1 MKTRKLTILSI
12 CLLVMLGVFFNI
24 QLPNSYATVQT
35 TEEALYKAYTIKMVI
50 IRKEA
55 TNNSKKIEV
64 LDFCEKVSVLEKKEK
79 GWVKIKTPSGKIGYV
94 AEKKLLKN
102 KPYKVYAIKNITIR
116 TEATKKSKKLENI
129 KFAEELTVMK
139 AEENGWLKVRT
150 TSGKIGY
157 VEKENILKQQPY
169 KAYTIKNVVI
179 RKSATDKSKKLE
191 KVDYCKKLTVYEKTK
206 NGWLKV
212 KTSSGKIG
220 YVEKENI
227 SKQKPYKAY
236 TLKTLKVRRKATDNS
251 KNLETIDFCK
261 KVTVA
266 ERENGWARIR
276 TSSGTIGYVLE
287 ENLSKNKPYIN
298 KKGFVAVTSTL
309 SLRSSAN
316 SYSRVKE
323 KLDAGEIVNI
333 LSENN
338 NWYKVS
344 TNAGNVGYVSKDY
357 IRTSNS
363 KKEELLVTYTTYSR
377 GSPSNRNFNIAKAC
391 GKITGKKLRAGEE
404 FNWFNVVGSCGGQN
418 GYKQATVIVN
428 GIYKQD
434 FGGGV
439 CQVATTLCGVAKR
452 LGSKSIYARPH
463 SNHVSYLNGDGVE
476 AAVSYG
482 SKNFKF
488 KNTTKDTIRLEM
500 YSANGRV
507 IAAAYKV
514 Y

>member
-12 CLLVMLGVFFNI
+12 CMLVVFGIFFNI
-24 QLPNSYATVQT
+24 QIPNSYAG
-35 TEEALYKAYTIKMVI
+35 TE
-50 IRKEA
+50 
-55 TNNSKKIEV
+55 
-64 LDFCEKVSVLEKKEK
+64 
-79 GWVKIKTPSGKIGYV
+79 KT
-94 AEKKLLKN
+94 L
-102 KPYKVYAIKNITIR
+102 
-116 TEATKKSKKLENI
+116 
-129 KFAEELTVMK
+129 
-139 AEENGWLKVRT
+139 
-150 TSGKIGY
+150 
-157 VEKENILKQQPY
+157 Y
-169 KAYTIKNVVI
+169 KAYTIKNVII
-179 RKSATDKSKKLE
+179 RKRATDNSKKLE
-191 KVDYCKKLTVYEKTK
+191 KLDFCNKVSVIKKEEK
-206 NGWLKV
+206 GWLKV
-212 KTSSGKIG
+212 KTSSGTIGYIAEEKVSEQKPYKAYAIKSVVVRRKATDNSKKLQTLQFGEKITVIRKEKNGWIKVRTSSGKIG
-220 YVEKENI
+220 YIAKEKV

-266 ERENGWARIR
+266 ERKNGWARIR

-323 KLDAGEIVNI
+323 KLDAAEIVNI

-488 KNTTKDTIRLEM
+488 KNTTKDTIKLEM

>member
-1 MKTRKLTILSI
+1 MKSRKLIILSV
-12 CLLVMLGVFFNI
+12 CMLVALGIFFNVQI
-24 QLPNSYATVQT
+24 PNSYAA
-35 TEEALYKAYTIKMVI
+35 TE
-50 IRKEA
+50 
-55 TNNSKKIEV
+55 
-64 LDFCEKVSVLEKKEK
+64 
-79 GWVKIKTPSGKIGYV
+79 KT
-94 AEKKLLKN
+94 L
-102 KPYKVYAIKNITIR
+102 
-116 TEATKKSKKLENI
+116 
-129 KFAEELTVMK
+129 
-139 AEENGWLKVRT
+139 
-150 TSGKIGY
+150 
-157 VEKENILKQQPY
+157 Y
-169 KAYTIKNVVI
+169 KAYTIKNVII
-179 RKSATDKSKKLE
+179 RRKATDNSKNLE
-191 KVDYCKKLTVYEKTK
+191 KLNFCEKVSVIGEEE

-212 KTSSGKIG
+212 NTPSGTIGYIAEEKVSEQKPYKAYAIKSVIVRRKATDNSKKLQTLQFAEKLTVIKTEKNGWIKIRTSSGTIG
-220 YVEKENI
+220 YVAKEKV

-276 TSSGTIGYVLE
+276 TASGKIGYVLE

-298 KKGFVAVTSTL
+298 KKGFVAVTTTL
-309 SLRSSAN
+309 SLRNSAS
-316 SYSRVKE
+316 SYSGIKE
-323 KLDAGEIVNI
+323 TLDAGEIINI
-333 LSENN
+333 LSEEN

-344 TNAGNVGYVSKDY
+344 TNAGNVGFVSKNY
-357 IRTSNS
+357 IRTSSS

-377 GSPSNRNFNIAKAC
+377 GSPSNRNFNIARAC
-391 GKITGKKLRAGEE
+391 GKITGKKLRPGEE

-418 GYKQATVIVN
+418 GYKQATVIIN

-452 LGSKSIYARPH
+452 LGSTDIYARPH

-488 KNTTKDTIRLEM
+488 RNTTGNTIKLEM

>member
-1 MKTRKLTILSI
+1 MKSRKLIILSI
-12 CLLVMLGVFFNI
+12 CMLVVLGIFFNI
-24 QLPNSYATVQT
+24 QIPNSYAG
-35 TEEALYKAYTIKMVI
+35 TE
-50 IRKEA
+50 
-55 TNNSKKIEV
+55 
-64 LDFCEKVSVLEKKEK
+64 
-79 GWVKIKTPSGKIGYV
+79 KT
-94 AEKKLLKN
+94 L
-102 KPYKVYAIKNITIR
+102 
-116 TEATKKSKKLENI
+116 
-129 KFAEELTVMK
+129 
-139 AEENGWLKVRT
+139 
-150 TSGKIGY
+150 
-157 VEKENILKQQPY
+157 Y
-169 KAYTIKNVVI
+169 KAYTIKNVII
-179 RKSATDKSKKLE
+179 RKRATDNSKKLE
-191 KVDYCKKLTVYEKTK
+191 KLDFCNKVSVIKKEEK
-206 NGWLKV
+206 GWLKV
-212 KTSSGKIG
+212 KTSSGTIGYIAEEKVSEQKPYKAYAIKSVVVRRKATDNSKKLQTLQFGEKITVIRKEKNGWIKVRTSLGKIG
-220 YVEKENI
+220 YIAKVKV

-266 ERENGWARIR
+266 ERKNGWARIR

-323 KLDAGEIVNI
+323 KLDAAEIVNI

>member
-12 CLLVMLGVFFNI
+12 CMLVVFGIFFNI
-24 QLPNSYATVQT
+24 QIPNSYAG
-35 TEEALYKAYTIKMVI
+35 TE
-50 IRKEA
+50 
-55 TNNSKKIEV
+55 
-64 LDFCEKVSVLEKKEK
+64 
-79 GWVKIKTPSGKIGYV
+79 KT
-94 AEKKLLKN
+94 L
-102 KPYKVYAIKNITIR
+102 
-116 TEATKKSKKLENI
+116 
-129 KFAEELTVMK
+129 
-139 AEENGWLKVRT
+139 
-150 TSGKIGY
+150 
-157 VEKENILKQQPY
+157 Y
-169 KAYTIKNVVI
+169 KAYTIKNVII
-179 RKSATDKSKKLE
+179 RKRATDNSKKLE
-191 KVDYCKKLTVYEKTK
+191 KLDFCNKVSVIKKEEK
-206 NGWLKV
+206 GWLKV
-212 KTSSGKIG
+212 KTSSGTIGYIAEEKVSEQKPYKAYAIKSVVVRRKATDNSKKLQTLQFGEKITVIRKEKNGWIKVRTSSGKIG
-220 YVEKENI
+220 YIAKEKV

-266 ERENGWARIR
+266 ERKNGWARIR

-323 KLDAGEIVNI
+323 KLDAAEIVNI

>member
-12 CLLVMLGVFFNI
+12 CMLVVLGIFFNI
-24 QLPNSYATVQT
+24 QIPNSYAG
-35 TEEALYKAYTIKMVI
+35 TE
-50 IRKEA
+50 
-55 TNNSKKIEV
+55 
-64 LDFCEKVSVLEKKEK
+64 
-79 GWVKIKTPSGKIGYV
+79 KT
-94 AEKKLLKN
+94 L
-102 KPYKVYAIKNITIR
+102 
-116 TEATKKSKKLENI
+116 
-129 KFAEELTVMK
+129 
-139 AEENGWLKVRT
+139 
-150 TSGKIGY
+150 
-157 VEKENILKQQPY
+157 Y
-169 KAYTIKNVVI
+169 KAYTIKNVII
-179 RKSATDKSKKLE
+179 RKRATDNSKKLE
-191 KVDYCKKLTVYEKTK
+191 KLDFCNKVSVIKKEEK
-206 NGWLKV
+206 GWLKV
-212 KTSSGKIG
+212 KTSSGTIGYIAEEKVSEQKPYKAYAIKSVVVRRKATDNSKKLQTLQFAEKLTVIKTEKNGWIKVRTSSGTIG
-220 YVEKENI
+220 YVAKEKV

-266 ERENGWARIR
+266 ERENGWAKIR

-287 ENLSKNKPYIN
+287 ENLSRNKPYIN
-298 KKGFVAVTSTL
+298 KKGFVAVTTTL

-338 NWYKVS
+338 NWCKVS

-391 GKITGKKLRAGEE
+391 GKITGKKLRSGEE

-488 KNTTKDTIRLEM
+488 RNTTGDTIKLEM

>member
-1 MKTRKLTILSI
+1 MKSRKLIILSI
-12 CLLVMLGVFFNI
+12 CMLVVLGIFFNI
-24 QLPNSYATVQT
+24 QIPNSYAG
-35 TEEALYKAYTIKMVI
+35 TE
-50 IRKEA
+50 
-55 TNNSKKIEV
+55 
-64 LDFCEKVSVLEKKEK
+64 
-79 GWVKIKTPSGKIGYV
+79 KT
-94 AEKKLLKN
+94 L
-102 KPYKVYAIKNITIR
+102 
-116 TEATKKSKKLENI
+116 
-129 KFAEELTVMK
+129 
-139 AEENGWLKVRT
+139 
-150 TSGKIGY
+150 
-157 VEKENILKQQPY
+157 Y
-169 KAYTIKNVVI
+169 KAYTIKNVII
-179 RKSATDKSKKLE
+179 RKRATDNSKKLE
-191 KVDYCKKLTVYEKTK
+191 KLDFCNKVSVIKKEGK
-206 NGWLKV
+206 GWLKV
-212 KTSSGKIG
+212 KTSSGTIGYIAEEKVSEQKPYKAYAIKSVVVRRKATDNSKKLQTLQFGEKITVIRKEKNGWIKVRTSSGKIG
-220 YVEKENI
+220 YIAKEKV

-266 ERENGWARIR
+266 ERKNGWARIR

-323 KLDAGEIVNI
+323 KLDAAEIVNI

-488 KNTTKDTIRLEM
+488 KNTTKDTIKLEM

>member
-12 CLLVMLGVFFNI
+12 CMLVVLGIFFNI
-24 QLPNSYATVQT
+24 QIPNSYAG
-35 TEEALYKAYTIKMVI
+35 TE
-50 IRKEA
+50 
-55 TNNSKKIEV
+55 
-64 LDFCEKVSVLEKKEK
+64 
-79 GWVKIKTPSGKIGYV
+79 KT
-94 AEKKLLKN
+94 L
-102 KPYKVYAIKNITIR
+102 
-116 TEATKKSKKLENI
+116 
-129 KFAEELTVMK
+129 
-139 AEENGWLKVRT
+139 
-150 TSGKIGY
+150 
-157 VEKENILKQQPY
+157 Y
-169 KAYTIKNVVI
+169 KAYTIKNVII
-179 RKSATDKSKKLE
+179 RKRATDNSKKLE
-191 KVDYCKKLTVYEKTK
+191 KLDFCNKVSVIKKEEK
-206 NGWLKV
+206 GWLKV
-212 KTSSGKIG
+212 KTSSGTIGYIAEEKVSEQKPYKAYAIKSVVVRRKATDNSKKLQTLQFGEKITVIRKEKNGWIKVRTSSGKIG
-220 YVEKENI
+220 YIAKVKV

-266 ERENGWARIR
+266 ERKNGWARIR

-323 KLDAGEIVNI
+323 KLDAAEIVNI

-488 KNTTKDTIRLEM
+488 KNTTKDTIKLEM

>member
-12 CLLVMLGVFFNI
+12 CMLVVLGIFFNI
-24 QLPNSYATVQT
+24 QIPNSYAG
-35 TEEALYKAYTIKMVI
+35 TE
-50 IRKEA
+50 
-55 TNNSKKIEV
+55 
-64 LDFCEKVSVLEKKEK
+64 
-79 GWVKIKTPSGKIGYV
+79 KT
-94 AEKKLLKN
+94 L
-102 KPYKVYAIKNITIR
+102 
-116 TEATKKSKKLENI
+116 
-129 KFAEELTVMK
+129 
-139 AEENGWLKVRT
+139 
-150 TSGKIGY
+150 
-157 VEKENILKQQPY
+157 Y
-169 KAYTIKNVVI
+169 KAYTIKNVII
-179 RKSATDKSKKLE
+179 RKRATDNSKKLE
-191 KVDYCKKLTVYEKTK
+191 KLDFCNKVSVIEKEEK
-206 NGWLKV
+206 GWLKV
-212 KTSSGKIG
+212 KTSSGTIG
-220 YVEKENI
+220 YIAEEKVSEQKPYKAYAIKSVVVRRKATDNSKKLQTLQFAEKLTVI
-227 SKQKPYKAY
+227 KTEKNGWIKVRTSSGTIGYIAKEKVSKQKPYKAY
-236 TLKTLKVRRKATDNS
+236 TIKSVIIRRKATDNS
-251 KNLETIDFCK
+251 KKLQTIDFCK

-266 ERENGWARIR
+266 ERENGWAKIR

-287 ENLSKNKPYIN
+287 ENLSRNKPYIN
-298 KKGFVAVTSTL
+298 KKGFVAVTTTL
-309 SLRSSAN
+309 SLRNSAS
-316 SYSRVKE
+316 SYSGIKE
-323 KLDAGEIVNI
+323 TLDAGEIVNI
-333 LSENN
+333 LSEEN

-344 TNAGNVGYVSKDY
+344 TNAGNVGFVSKNY
-357 IRTSNS
+357 IRTSSS

-377 GSPSNRNFNIAKAC
+377 GSPSNRNFNIARAC
-391 GKITGKKLRAGEE
+391 GKITGKKLRPGEE

-452 LGSKSIYARPH
+452 LGSTDIYAKPH

-488 KNTTKDTIRLEM
+488 RNTTGDTIKLEM

>member
-12 CLLVMLGVFFNI
+12 CMLVVLGIFFNI
-24 QLPNSYATVQT
+24 QIPNSYAG
-35 TEEALYKAYTIKMVI
+35 TE
-50 IRKEA
+50 
-55 TNNSKKIEV
+55 
-64 LDFCEKVSVLEKKEK
+64 
-79 GWVKIKTPSGKIGYV
+79 KT
-94 AEKKLLKN
+94 L
-102 KPYKVYAIKNITIR
+102 
-116 TEATKKSKKLENI
+116 
-129 KFAEELTVMK
+129 
-139 AEENGWLKVRT
+139 
-150 TSGKIGY
+150 
-157 VEKENILKQQPY
+157 Y
-169 KAYTIKNVVI
+169 KAYTIKNVII
-179 RKSATDKSKKLE
+179 RKRATDNSKKLE
-191 KVDYCKKLTVYEKTK
+191 KLDFCNKVSVIKKEEK
-206 NGWLKV
+206 GWLKV
-212 KTSSGKIG
+212 KTSSGTIGYIAEEKVSEQKPYKAYAIKSVVVRRKATDNSKKLQTLQFGEKITVIRKEKNGWIKVRTSLGKIG
-220 YVEKENI
+220 YIAKVKV

-266 ERENGWARIR
+266 ERKNGWARIR

-323 KLDAGEIVNI
+323 KLDAAEIVNI

-488 KNTTKDTIRLEM
+488 KNTTKDTIKLEM

>member
-1 MKTRKLTILSI
+1 MKSRKLIILSI
-12 CLLVMLGVFFNI
+12 CMLVVLGIFFNI
-24 QLPNSYATVQT
+24 QIPNSYAG
-35 TEEALYKAYTIKMVI
+35 TE
-50 IRKEA
+50 
-55 TNNSKKIEV
+55 
-64 LDFCEKVSVLEKKEK
+64 
-79 GWVKIKTPSGKIGYV
+79 KT
-94 AEKKLLKN
+94 L
-102 KPYKVYAIKNITIR
+102 
-116 TEATKKSKKLENI
+116 
-129 KFAEELTVMK
+129 
-139 AEENGWLKVRT
+139 
-150 TSGKIGY
+150 
-157 VEKENILKQQPY
+157 Y
-169 KAYTIKNVVI
+169 KAYTIKNVII
-179 RKSATDKSKKLE
+179 RKRATDNSKKLE
-191 KVDYCKKLTVYEKTK
+191 KLDFCNKVSVIKKEEK
-206 NGWLKV
+206 GWLKV
-212 KTSSGKIG
+212 KTSSGTIGYIAEEKVSEQKPYKAYAIKSVVVRRKATDNSKKLQTLQFGEKITVIRKEKNGWIKVRTSLGKIG
-220 YVEKENI
+220 YIAKVKV

-266 ERENGWARIR
+266 ERKNGWARIR

-323 KLDAGEIVNI
+323 KLDAAEIVNI

-488 KNTTKDTIRLEM
+488 KNTTKDTIKLEM

>member
-1 MKTRKLTILSI
+1 MKSRKLIILSI
-12 CLLVMLGVFFNI
+12 CMLVVLGIFFNI
-24 QLPNSYATVQT
+24 QIPNSYAG
-35 TEEALYKAYTIKMVI
+35 TE
-50 IRKEA
+50 
-55 TNNSKKIEV
+55 
-64 LDFCEKVSVLEKKEK
+64 
-79 GWVKIKTPSGKIGYV
+79 KT
-94 AEKKLLKN
+94 L
-102 KPYKVYAIKNITIR
+102 
-116 TEATKKSKKLENI
+116 
-129 KFAEELTVMK
+129 
-139 AEENGWLKVRT
+139 
-150 TSGKIGY
+150 
-157 VEKENILKQQPY
+157 Y
-169 KAYTIKNVVI
+169 KAYTIKNVII
-179 RKSATDKSKKLE
+179 RKRATDNSKKLE
-191 KVDYCKKLTVYEKTK
+191 KLDFCNKVSVIKKEEK
-206 NGWLKV
+206 GWLKV
-212 KTSSGKIG
+212 KTSSGTIGYIAEEKVSEQKPYKAYAIKSVVVRRKAKDNSKKLQTLQFGEKITVIRKEKNGWIKVRTSLGKIG
-220 YVEKENI
+220 YIAKVKV

-266 ERENGWARIR
+266 ERKNGWARIR

-323 KLDAGEIVNI
+323 KLDAAEIVNI

>member
-1 MKTRKLTILSI
+1 MKSRKLIILSI
-12 CLLVMLGVFFNI
+12 CMLVVLGIFFNI
-24 QLPNSYATVQT
+24 QIPNSYAG
-35 TEEALYKAYTIKMVI
+35 TE
-50 IRKEA
+50 
-55 TNNSKKIEV
+55 
-64 LDFCEKVSVLEKKEK
+64 
-79 GWVKIKTPSGKIGYV
+79 KT
-94 AEKKLLKN
+94 L
-102 KPYKVYAIKNITIR
+102 
-116 TEATKKSKKLENI
+116 
-129 KFAEELTVMK
+129 
-139 AEENGWLKVRT
+139 
-150 TSGKIGY
+150 
-157 VEKENILKQQPY
+157 Y
-169 KAYTIKNVVI
+169 KAYTIKNVII
-179 RKSATDKSKKLE
+179 RKRATDNSKKLE
-191 KVDYCKKLTVYEKTK
+191 KLDFCNKVSVIKKEEK
-206 NGWLKV
+206 GWLKV
-212 KTSSGKIG
+212 KTSSGTIGYIAEEKVSEQKPYKAYAIKSVVVRRKATDNSKKLQTLQFGEKITVIRKEKNGWIKVRTSSGKIG
-220 YVEKENI
+220 YIAKEKV

-266 ERENGWARIR
+266 ERKNGWARIR

-323 KLDAGEIVNI
+323 KLDAAEIVNI

-391 GKITGKKLRAGEE
+391 GKITGKKLRSGEE

>member
-1 MKTRKLTILSI
+1 MKSRKLIILSV
-12 CLLVMLGVFFNI
+12 CMLVALGIFFNVQI
-24 QLPNSYATVQT
+24 PNSYAA
-35 TEEALYKAYTIKMVI
+35 TEKTLYEAYTIKNVI
-50 IRKEA
+50 IRRKA
-55 TNNSKKIEV
+55 TDNSKNLEK
-64 LDFCEKVSVLEKKEK
+64 LNFCEKVSV
-79 GWVKIKTPSGKIGYV
+79 IG
-94 AEKKLLKN
+94 E
-102 KPYKVYAIKNITIR
+102 
-116 TEATKKSKKLENI
+116 
-129 KFAEELTVMK
+129 
-139 AEENGWLKVRT
+139 EENGWLKVKTPSGTIGYIAEEKVSEQKPYKAYAIKSVIVRRKAKDNSKKLQTLQFAEKLTVIRT
-150 TSGKIGY
+150 EKNGWIKIRTSSGTIGY
-157 VEKENILKQQPY
+157 VAKEKVSKQKPY
-169 KAYTIKNVVI
+169 KAYTIKSVI
-179 RKSATDKSKKLE
+179 IRRKATDNSKCLE
-191 KVDYCKKLTVYEKTK
+191 KLDYCKKLTVIEKVE
-206 NGWLKV
+206 NGWIKV
-212 KTSSGKIG
+212 RTSSGTIG
-220 YVEKENI
+220 YVAKEKV

-276 TSSGTIGYVLE
+276 TASGKIGYVLE

-298 KKGFVAVTSTL
+298 KKGFVAVTTTL
-309 SLRSSAN
+309 SLRNSAS
-316 SYSRVKE
+316 SYSGIKE
-323 KLDAGEIVNI
+323 TLDAGEIVNI
-333 LSENN
+333 LSEEN

-344 TNAGNVGYVSKDY
+344 TNAGNVGFVSKDY

-363 KKEELLVTYTTYSR
+363 KKEELLVTYTTYSK
-377 GSPSNRNFNIAKAC
+377 GSPANRNFNIARAC
-391 GKITGKKLRAGEE
+391 GKITGKKLRPGEE

-418 GYKQATVIVN
+418 GYKQATVIIN

-452 LGSKSIYARPH
+452 LGSTDIYARPH

-488 KNTTKDTIRLEM
+488 RNTTGNTIKLEM

>member
-12 CLLVMLGVFFNI
+12 CMLVVFGIFFNI
-24 QLPNSYATVQT
+24 QIPNSYAG
-35 TEEALYKAYTIKMVI
+35 TE
-50 IRKEA
+50 
-55 TNNSKKIEV
+55 
-64 LDFCEKVSVLEKKEK
+64 
-79 GWVKIKTPSGKIGYV
+79 KT
-94 AEKKLLKN
+94 L
-102 KPYKVYAIKNITIR
+102 
-116 TEATKKSKKLENI
+116 
-129 KFAEELTVMK
+129 
-139 AEENGWLKVRT
+139 
-150 TSGKIGY
+150 
-157 VEKENILKQQPY
+157 Y
-169 KAYTIKNVVI
+169 KAYTIKNVII
-179 RKSATDKSKKLE
+179 RKRATDNSKKLE
-191 KVDYCKKLTVYEKTK
+191 KLDFCNKVSVIKKEEK
-206 NGWLKV
+206 GWLKV
-212 KTSSGKIG
+212 KTSSGTIGYIAEEKVSEQKPYKAYAIKSVVVRRKATDNSKKLQTLQFGEKITVIRKEKNGWIKVRTSLGKIG
-220 YVEKENI
+220 YIAKVKV

-266 ERENGWARIR
+266 ERKNGWARIR

-323 KLDAGEIVNI
+323 KLDAAEIVNI